1 MKKFLLPLA
10 LMSALLAS
18 CEKPEN
24 DEPEYTISI
33 SPSVLT
39 FGAEG
44 GEQAVKV
51 TINRDWWYI
60 GDSPY
65 WLEYQESD
73 DSATI
78 YVQPISSNDFTGR
91 EGILTFYARAE
102 EASAELKIVQE
113 GDAIIQFKD
122 PLFLRAI
129 LEDKSADK
137 NGDKQ
142 ISIIEASLI
151 TTLNCHDAGIRVMDE
166 IKYFTALRWLYCSN
180 NQLTSLDVSNNTA
193 LKELSCYDNQLTSL
207 DVSNNT
213 ALKELSCYDN
223 QLTSLDVSKN
233 TALTDLS
240 CGDNQ
245 LTSLDVSKNTA
256 LTYLYCGDN
265 QLTSLDVS
273 KNTALTDLSCGDN
286 QLTELNLNLNTNTV
300 LSALTGLSC
309 SNNQLMS
316 LDVSNC
322 TALISLSCRNNQ
334 LTTLDVS
341 NNTALTDLGCDD
353 NQLTTLDLSKNTALT
368 SLSCG
373 DNQLTKIILPRNHS
387 IRDYNIQ
394 SIIEEYGNIIEYR

>member
-1 MKKFLLPLA
+1 M
-10 LMSALLAS
+10 
-18 CEKPEN
+18 
-24 DEPEYTISI
+24 
-33 SPSVLT
+33 
-39 FGAEG
+39 
-44 GEQAVKV
+44 KV

-193 LKELSCYDNQLTSL
+193 LKELSCY
-207 DVSNNT
+207 
-213 ALKELSCYDN
+213 
-223 QLTSLDVSKN
+223 
-233 TALTDLS
+233 
-240 CGDNQ
+240 DNQ

>member
-180 NQLTSLDVSNNTA
+180 NQLTSLDVS
-193 LKELSCYDNQLTSL
+193 
-207 DVSNNT
+207 
-213 ALKELSCYDN
+213 
-223 QLTSLDVSKN
+223 
-233 TALTDLS
+233 
-240 CGDNQ
+240 
-245 LTSLDVSKNTA
+245 KNTA